1 MVMMRAMAPKAPVEL
16 TVTFGP
22 TPSPLLRR
30 AVAVARDATTWGEI
44 TPGVWRASFTLGLD
58 PKPYARAWVLLRLV
72 GTWKA
77 TEVQVAGSPEPLVP
91 VVAMAQ
97 CAREWLRRAGAC
109 RAAFPA
115 GPWPKCELCP
125 LYDPGW
131 AAESYA
137 SPPFFGG
144 GMPPPEGTVPDYPP

>member
-1 MVMMRAMAPKAPVEL
+1 MGTPSPVEL

-22 TPSPLLRR
+22 SPSPLVPR
-30 AVAVARDATTWGEI
+30 AVAAARRATTWAEI
-44 TPGVWRASFTLGLD
+44 APGVWRASFTLGAD
-58 PKPYARAWVLLRLV
+58 PDPYARAWRLLHLV

-77 TEVQVAGSPEPLVP
+77 TEVEVAGEPEALAP

-109 RAAFPA
+109 RAAFPS
-115 GPWPKCELCP
+115 GPWPKCEVCP

-137 SPPFFGG
+137 SPPFFTGG
-144 GMPPPEGTVPDYPP
+144 ILPGEGPVPDYPPED